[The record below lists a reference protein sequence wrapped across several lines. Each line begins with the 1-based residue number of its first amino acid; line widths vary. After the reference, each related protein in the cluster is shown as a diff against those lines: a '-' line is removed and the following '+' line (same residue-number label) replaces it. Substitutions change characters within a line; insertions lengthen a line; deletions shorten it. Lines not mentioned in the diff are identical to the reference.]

1 MGEIEKLRK
10 KLVNVG
16 VRLLHNGLTHG
27 TCGNISCLLPNEQ
40 KILVTPSSI
49 PYGEIKPEDILLVD
63 FEGKVAK
70 GSHTPSVE
78 TPFHIAVYKNRDDV
92 GAVVHTHS
100 TYALSVSAVA
110 KVVPVFLDEI
120 FSHIGGELEVSPYAV
135 PGSDELAV
143 NLIGSLKDK
152 NAVLLSNHG
161 AVCCGKNL
169 EEAFKITEIV
179 EKICKM
185 YILSSTLDKVKSL
198 SKAGVEY
205 QREMFE
211 KKKASFIFNKG

>member
-1 MGEIEKLRK
+1 MGEIEKLRE

-16 VRLLHNGLTHG
+16 VQLLHNGLTRG
-27 TCGNISCLLPNEQ
+27 TCGNISCLMPNEQ
-40 KILVTPSSI
+40 KILVTPSGI
-49 PYGEIKPEDILLVD
+49 PYDKIKPEDILLVD
-63 FEGKVAK
+63 FEGKVIEGTCK
-70 GSHTPSVE
+70 PSVE
-78 TPFHIAVYKNRDDV
+78 TPFHLTIYKNRDDV

-120 FSHIGGELEVSPYAV
+120 FSYIGGSLDVSPYAV
-135 PGSDELAV
+135 PGSDELAE
-143 NLIGSLKDK
+143 NMIKSLGDK

-169 EEAFKITEIV
+169 EEAFEIAEIV

-185 YILSSTLDKVKSL
+185 YILASTLGEVKSL
-198 SKAGVEY
+198 PKEGAKY
-205 QREMFE
+205 QRQMFE
-211 KKKASFIFNKG
+211 NKR

>member
-1 MGEIEKLRK
+1 MDEIEELSR

-16 VRLLHNGLTHG
+16 VQLLHNGLTRG
-27 TCGNISCLLPNEQ
+27 TCGNISCLMPNEQ
-40 KILVTPSSI
+40 KILVTPSNI

-63 FEGKVAK
+63 FEGKVIK
-70 GSHTPSVE
+70 GSHKPSVE
-78 TPFHIAVYKNRDDV
+78 TPFHLTIYKNRDDV

-120 FSHIGGELEVSPYAV
+120 FSHIGGNLEVSPYAV
-135 PGSDELAV
+135 PGSDELAE
-143 NLIGSLKDK
+143 NMIRSLGDK

-169 EEAFKITEIV
+169 EEAFEAAEIV

-185 YILSSTLDKVKSL
+185 YILSSAISEVKSL
-198 SKAGVEY
+198 PKEGVKY
-205 QREMFE
+205 QRQMFE
-211 KKKASFIFNKG
+211 NKR

>member
-1 MGEIEKLRK
+1 MDEIEELSR

-16 VRLLHNGLTHG
+16 VQLLHNGLTRG
-27 TCGNISCLLPNEQ
+27 TCGNISCLMPNEQ
-40 KILVTPSSI
+40 KILVTPSNI
-49 PYGEIKPEDILLVD
+49 PYGKIKPEDLLLVD
-63 FEGKVAK
+63 FEGKVIK
-70 GSHTPSVE
+70 GSHKPSVE
-78 TPFHIAVYKNRDDV
+78 TPFHLTIYKNRDDV

-120 FSHIGGELEVSPYAV
+120 FSHIGGSLEVSPYAI
-135 PGSDELAV
+135 PGSDELAE
-143 NLIGSLKDK
+143 NMIASLGDK

-169 EEAFKITEIV
+169 QEAFETAEIV

-185 YILSSTLDKVKSL
+185 YILSSAIGEVKSL
-198 SKAGVEY
+198 PKEGVKY
-205 QREMFE
+205 QRQMFE
-211 KKKASFIFNKG
+211 NKR

>member
-1 MGEIEKLRK
+1 MDEIEELSR

-16 VRLLHNGLTHG
+16 VQLLHNGLTRG
-27 TCGNISCLLPNEQ
+27 TCGNISCLMPNEQ
-40 KILVTPSSI
+40 KILVTPSNI
-49 PYGEIKPEDILLVD
+49 PYGKIKPEDILLVD
-63 FEGKVAK
+63 FEGKVIK
-70 GSHTPSVE
+70 GSHKPSVE
-78 TPFHIAVYKNRDDV
+78 TPFHLTIYKNRDDV

-120 FSHIGGELEVSPYAV
+120 FSHIGGSLDVSPYAV
-135 PGSDELAV
+135 PGSDELAE
-143 NLIGSLKDK
+143 NMIRSLGDK

-169 EEAFKITEIV
+169 EGAFEIAEIV

-185 YILSSTLDKVKSL
+185 YVLASALGEVKSL
-198 SKAGVEY
+198 PKEGVKY
-205 QREMFE
+205 QRQLFE
-211 KKKASFIFNKG
+211 NKR